1 MDSML
6 PNINS
11 VKIPLFGEV
20 GLPETYPIPKI
31 DGLLFYIQRNTNQNT
46 VVYVINKN
54 LDGTINENFPME
66 VYWIQYK
73 HGCTK
78 KELDII
84 QNKLAYGYKSKK
96 IDNHTFEFQMVSYDK
111 MKFYI
116 TKDENNNYQVVT
128 QLKKVPSKISNI
140 YVYAE
145 EFGVFPQVK
154 YFEIFGQGVKDKF
167 PKYQKVF
174 L

>member
-1 MDSML
+1 MEKML
-6 PNINS
+6 PNINGR
-11 VKIPLFGEV
+11 KFPHFGEV
-20 GLPETYPIPKI
+20 GLPESYPIPKTE
-31 DGLLFYIQRNTNQNT
+31 GLLFYIQRNTNQNT
-46 VVYVINKN
+46 VVYVLNKN
-54 LDGTINENFPME
+54 FDGTINEDYPMD
-66 VYWIQYK
+66 VYWIQYN

-78 KELDII
+78 KQLNII
-84 QNKLAYGYKSKK
+84 QDKLAYGYRSKK

-116 TKDENNNYQVVT
+116 TRDDNNNYRVVT
-128 QLKKVPSKISNI
+128 QLENSYSMISNI

-154 YFEIFGQGVKDKF
+154 YFEIFGQGIQDKF